1 MTKKL
6 FITATGTDVGKT
18 YLTALLVKKLRQ
30 TGRNAGYYK
39 AALSGA
45 KRRGT
50 RLIPGDAEYV
60 KRQAGLKRAAEEL
73 VSYIYETAVSPHLA
87 AELEDNPV
95 ELSKVKEDFQRICG
109 IFDYVTAEGS
119 GGILC
124 PVRRNLLMMEDI
136 IKALDCPIL
145 IVAPAELGTI
155 NHTILT
161 IEYARS
167 REMEVKGVILNW
179 FHKGNAME
187 EDNLRFIEEYTG
199 VPVIACAEE
208 NARDLEI
215 EPERLAALYR

>member
-1 MTKKL
+1 
-6 FITATGTDVGKT
+6 
-18 YLTALLVKKLRQ
+18 
-30 TGRNAGYYK
+30 
-39 AALSGA
+39 
-45 KRRGT
+45 
-50 RLIPGDAEYV
+50 
-60 KRQAGLKRAAEEL
+60 
-73 VSYIYETAVSPHLA
+73 
-87 AELEDNPV
+87 
-95 ELSKVKEDFQRICG
+95 
-109 IFDYVTAEGS
+109 
-119 GGILC
+119 
-124 PVRRNLLMMEDI
+124 MEDI

-167 REMEVKGVILNW
+167 REMEVKGVILNR